1 MTTSIA
7 DSARSWPSHTSKQY
21 HYCLRYP
28 PDWIVDEERPEKL
41 TLRSADSE
49 IQLSVSFWPMDCS
62 RTQAIFRGPP
72 RFNLYLLREFRIRLS
87 NQDTTAFEFR
97 DTIARAKETRALLP
111 APSGCYEVRW
121 RRSESAVYPE
131 LDAAVETIL
140 STFDLHSG

>member
-1 MTTSIA
+1 
-7 DSARSWPSHTSKQY
+7 
-21 HYCLRYP
+21 
-28 PDWIVDEERPEKL
+28 VGEERPEKL

-62 RTQAIFRGPP
+62 RMQAIFRGPP

-111 APSGCYEVRW
+111 APGGCYEVRW

-140 STFDLHSG
+140 STFNLHSG